1 MAIDQNAM
9 FRAGLSSKAKRNIEA
24 EKSDKRI
31 ARFNTVA
38 NTAYSLLGKAALG
51 QLSQN
56 YQMLQKYRNK
66 ADNDVGMLGLQMD
79 KMPKNNPGL
88 REDLEALSK
97 LHSEANKRA
106 NLGIG
111 GKKRAQARQDAAGY
125 RQQLTDLKQAMTV
138 ISTQAIEAQGMVGID
153 SGLVQAGGDQASM
166 SSGASRFAQGNTI
179 ALAEGSLLQRA
190 RWNSDATK
198 GPIGLNV
205 LVGGEYRDGKYVD
218 KLETGTYEKYVAA
231 ENAPIGEG
239 DNEVE
244 RLERSKNQENNF
256 YPLKEGGPKEA
267 VMSREEWTKLNQE
280 NRGLISQTP
289 WSTLKFAEKEDKTTS
304 NNLAEYADAKIQD
317 ANSRNSLTW
326 DQVTENEKEEFVAKM
341 DEYTDLQFRDYFF
354 GGGTFTASATRIP
367 NSAPAYLFL
376 KEEDEKN
383 GNFKDGEFKEGFGPG
398 NENWE
403 GRILTLQGQSFV
415 KGSQYRKTT
424 AEQQWGML
432 GEKYKTN
439 RKNWRIANPEKNI
452 GISSKFETF
461 LGNTVEIP
469 TTQGAKEDKAL
480 IENIAADSPT
490 VTVNGVEYE
499 RVNGAG
505 YDYRAIKDKGGNITS
520 GGAEVTK
527 EYLIRSVSDIYGK
540 IDDGYFGESTYK
552 APKVKFDPS
561 SNQTTIEQMK
571 AALPKG
577 TNLDRSDE
585 EIRKAYKKYVLS
597 LAK

>member
-1 MAIDQNAM
+1 
-9 FRAGLSSKAKRNIEA
+9 
-24 EKSDKRI
+24 
-31 ARFNTVA
+31 
-38 NTAYSLLGKAALG
+38 
-51 QLSQN
+51 
-56 YQMLQKYRNK
+56 
-66 ADNDVGMLGLQMD
+66 
-79 KMPKNNPGL
+79 
-88 REDLEALSK
+88 
-97 LHSEANKRA
+97 
-106 NLGIG
+106 
-111 GKKRAQARQDAAGY
+111 
-125 RQQLTDLKQAMTV
+125 
-138 ISTQAIEAQGMVGID
+138 VGID

-439 RKNWRIANPEKNI
+439 RKNWRIANPEKNDNDNDDDDDNNVFLGLGKSNGSNI
-452 GISSKFETF
+452 YLPQSRVTDKYNELASLTQSGKTGVVLGWEGSNTTRYRKYNKDDKFFNYQIYNPKTGAFET
-461 LGNTVEIP
+461 
-469 TTQGAKEDKAL
+469 KK
-480 IENIAADSPT
+480 
-490 VTVNGVEYE
+490 VNGKPVQFSI
-499 RVNGAG
+499 
-505 YDYRAIKDKGGNITS
+505 D
-520 GGAEVTK
+520 EV
-527 EYLIRSVSDIYGK
+527 
-540 IDDGYFGESTYK
+540 IDDMNF
-552 APKVKFDPS
+552 PS
-561 SNQTTIEQMK
+561 SYNRSPSSTIIEK
-571 AALPKG
+571 NGK
-577 TNLDRSDE
+577 
-585 EIRKAYKKYVLS
+585 KYKKVDGGYMEI
-597 LAK
+597 K

>member
-1 MAIDQNAM
+1 MAIYQNAM
-9 FRAGLSSKAKRNIEA
+9 FRAGLSSRAKRNIDA

-31 ARFNTVA
+31 ARLNAVA

-138 ISTQAIEAQGMVGID
+138 VSNQAIEAQGMVGID

-166 SSGASRFAQGNTI
+166 SSGASEYAAGNTI

-231 ENAPIGEG
+231 QNAPIGEG

-289 WSTLKFAEKEDKTTS
+289 WSTLRFAEKEDKTTS

-424 AEQQWGML
+424 AEQQWDVL

-439 RKNWRIANPEKNI
+439 RKNWRIANPEKDS
-452 GISSKFETF
+452 GDGGSYGGRKVPLSVQQSKQRAAAIDKVVGSKINEQAIKKLKLE
-461 LGNTVEIP
+461 LGART
-469 TTQGAKEDKAL
+469 
-480 IENIAADSPT
+480 T
-490 VTVNGVEYE
+490 VTTL
-499 RVNGAG
+499 R
-505 YDYRAIKDKGGNITS
+505 
-520 GGAEVTK
+520 
-527 EYLIRSVSDIYGK
+527 GK
-540 IDDGYFGESTYK
+540 N
-552 APKVKFDPS
+552 A
-561 SNQTTIEQMK
+561 
-571 AALPKG
+571 
-577 TNLDRSDE
+577 
-585 EIRKAYKKYVLS
+585 RKAGVADGTIQIMDSADNAYMINPNDPIDARSILYG
-597 LAK
+597 LAKINQEDRDEQIMGIASDADDPKTGKTENDYFNMITE